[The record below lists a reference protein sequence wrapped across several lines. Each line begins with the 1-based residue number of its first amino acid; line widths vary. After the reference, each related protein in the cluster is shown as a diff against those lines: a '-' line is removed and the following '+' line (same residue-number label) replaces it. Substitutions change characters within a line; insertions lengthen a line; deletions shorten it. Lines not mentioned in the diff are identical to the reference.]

1 MTKKYISL
9 CKIGLL
15 NKIIQEKSGSGKYNQ
30 EGWKKGGGRGTTP
43 NNFLPGMY
51 VYEYVCIYI
60 LLTQKTSQTSSPYTH
75 DKASFLSIERKWYLL
90 FLNF

>member
-30 EGWKKGGGRGTTP
+30 EGWKKGELLQTISCRVCMCM
-43 NNFLPGMY
+43 NMY
-51 VYEYVCIYI
+51 VYIY
-60 LLTQKTSQTSSPYTH
+60 Y
-75 DKASFLSIERKWYLL
+75 
-90 FLNF
+90 

>member
-30 EGWKKGGGRGTTP
+30 EGWKKGGGVGELLQTISCRVCMCM
-43 NNFLPGMY
+43 NMY
-51 VYEYVCIYI
+51 VYIY
-60 LLTQKTSQTSSPYTH
+60 Y
-75 DKASFLSIERKWYLL
+75 
-90 FLNF
+90 